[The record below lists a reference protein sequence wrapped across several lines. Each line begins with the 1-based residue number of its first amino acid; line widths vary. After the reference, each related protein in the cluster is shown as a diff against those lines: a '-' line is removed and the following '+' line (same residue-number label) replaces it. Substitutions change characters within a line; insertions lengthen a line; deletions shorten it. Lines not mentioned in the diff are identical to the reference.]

1 MRTQVETKLG
11 PTIYSC
17 AESKILMEK
26 RYTIRKSCSAVA
38 LLQARQGHCE
48 SSELLK
54 CNTFCGKLLKYM
66 IWHKLRHD
74 LNSE

>member
-38 LLQARQGHCE
+38 LLQAKQGPCG
-48 SSELLK
+48 SS
-54 CNTFCGKLLKYM
+54 NTFCGKLLKYM
-66 IWHKLRHD
+66 IWHKLRYN